1 MKVLLDANIL
11 LRCVDNGHPHQHVAL
26 AALDV
31 IEAAGWKACLVPQS
45 LYEYWVVATRPSD
58 KNGMGRGV
66 VVAAKDVDDYATTFS
81 LLTDEVEIFPLWRT
95 LVETHRVQGKTAH
108 DTRLVAAMLHHGVSH
123 LLTFNVKD
131 FERYSEI
138 VTISPE
144 AVANGQW
151 PV

>member
-1 MKVLLDANIL
+1 MRILLDANIL
-11 LRCVDNGHPHQHVAL
+11 LRCTDLGHPHQHDAL

-31 IEAAGWKACLVPQS
+31 LEAAGWQSCIVPQS

-58 KNGMGRGV
+58 KNGMGRSV
-66 VVAAKDVDDYATTFS
+66 AIAAKDVDDYASMFM
-81 LLTDEVEIFPLWRT
+81 LLPDDAGILPLWRS

-108 DTRLVAAMLHHGVSH
+108 DTRLVAAMLQHGVSH
-123 LLTFNVKD
+123 LLTFNVGD

-138 VTISPE
+138 EVLSPE
-144 AVANGQW
+144 KVANGQS